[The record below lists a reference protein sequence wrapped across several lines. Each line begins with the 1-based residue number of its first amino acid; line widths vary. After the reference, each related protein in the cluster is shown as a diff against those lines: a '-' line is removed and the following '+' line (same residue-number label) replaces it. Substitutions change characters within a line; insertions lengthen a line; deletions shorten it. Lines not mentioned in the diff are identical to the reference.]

1 MTTREA
7 ISGRMIAAAGM
18 KDGAAMKALALLT
31 TVFLPGTFRA
41 VRGLNSS
48 HCQILHGLMTLA
60 DTVCDA
66 DD

>member
-31 TVFLPGTFRA
+31 TVFLPGTFLA
-41 VRGLNSS
+41 VSIV
-48 HCQILHGLMTLA
+48 HY
-60 DTVCDA
+60 
-66 DD
+66 

>member
-31 TVFLPGTFRA
+31 TVFLPGTFLA

-48 HCQILHGLMTLA
+48 HCQIVHGLMTLA

>member
-31 TVFLPGTFRA
+31 TVFLPGTFLAVKKKYLDRA
-41 VRGLNSS
+41 ER
-48 HCQILHGLMTLA
+48 TLA
-60 DTVCDA
+60 DSW
-66 DD
+66 

>member
-31 TVFLPGTFRA
+31 TVFLPGTFLA
-41 VRGLNSS
+41 VSS
-48 HCQILHGLMTLA
+48 LKSPERTPA
-60 DTVCDA
+60 DSGRHFLRCR
-66 DD
+66 